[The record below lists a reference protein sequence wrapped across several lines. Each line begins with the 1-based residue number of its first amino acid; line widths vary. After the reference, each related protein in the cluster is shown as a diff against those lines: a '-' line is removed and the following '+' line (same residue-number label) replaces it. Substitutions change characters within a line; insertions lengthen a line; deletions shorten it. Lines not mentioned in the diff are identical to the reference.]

1 MWHLFLSD
9 LIDAVFPATD
19 SVPSDR
25 NHQEV
30 FSSLHPEEEMPK
42 DRVQGVSIT
51 GGALSIALF
60 LGYPLR
66 EIADIAVNGQ
76 PSRKIA
82 CVMDKKPRIHPPM
95 SLGKSWPA

>member
-9 LIDAVFPATD
+9 LHGAVFPAAD

-25 NHQEV
+25 NHQEG

-51 GGALSIALF
+51 GGSLVDCIVP
-60 LGYPLR
+60 G
-66 EIADIAVNGQ
+66 I
-76 PSRKIA
+76 PSA
-82 CVMDKKPRIHPPM
+82 
-95 SLGKSWPA
+95 

>member
-1 MWHLFLSD
+1 MALWHLFLSD

-25 NHQEV
+25 NHQEG

-51 GGALSIALF
+51 GGSLVDCIVP
-60 LGYPLR
+60 G
-66 EIADIAVNGQ
+66 I
-76 PSRKIA
+76 PSA
-82 CVMDKKPRIHPPM
+82 
-95 SLGKSWPA
+95 

>member
-1 MWHLFLSD
+1 MALWHLFLSD

-51 GGALSIALF
+51 GGSLVDCIVP
-60 LGYPLR
+60 G
-66 EIADIAVNGQ
+66 I
-76 PSRKIA
+76 PSA
-82 CVMDKKPRIHPPM
+82 
-95 SLGKSWPA
+95 

>member
-1 MWHLFLSD
+1 MALWHLFLSD

-51 GGALSIALF
+51 GGSLVDCIVP
-60 LGYPLR
+60 G
-66 EIADIAVNGQ
+66 I
-76 PSRKIA
+76 PSAWNCWYRRKRA
-82 CVMDKKPRIHPPM
+82 AFQENRVCY
-95 SLGKSWPA
+95 G